1 MSVKDCFSSS
11 QLHARESSVVSKC
24 TLTWRDR
31 KLFVQAVDQNES
43 SQLAGLRD
51 FNQMVECLKRSPVEL
66 IKLDRAIGFLETKKW
81 VKACSLAGKACYV
94 SIDHPIEDS
103 IPLFRRVSLIS
114 QSLSKILGFL
124 SLLLL
129 SPLATP
135 YLMVLSIKGYSVN
148 LDREWAYDQ
157 RGRVV
162 ELFYFKII
170 DNKNFFSLEIPL
182 TLVKVARAI
191 NVIYGRVNIF
201 ITPPR
206 IIDSSLCTEVAQGR

>member
-1 MSVKDCFSSS
+1 MSVKDSFSPS
-11 QLHARESSVVSKC
+11 QRQAKGFSVASKC

-31 KLFVQAVDQNES
+31 KLFVHAVDQNES
-43 SQLAGLRD
+43 FQLAGLRD

-81 VKACSLAGKACYV
+81 VEACSLAGKACYI
-94 SIDHPIEDS
+94 SIDHPIVAS
-103 IPLFRRVSLIS
+103 IPLFRWLSLIS
-114 QSLSKILGFL
+114 QSVSKILGFL

-129 SPLATP
+129 SPLAIP
-135 YLMVLSIKGYSVN
+135 YLMVLSVKGYSVN

-157 RGRVV
+157 RGRVI

-170 DNKNFFSLEIPL
+170 DSKNFFSLEIPF
-182 TLVKVARAI
+182 TLVKVANAI
-191 NVIYGRVNIF
+191 NIVYGRVNIF

-206 IIDSSLCTEVAQGR
+206 IIDSSLCTEVT

>member
-1 MSVKDCFSSS
+1 MPVKDSFSSSSS
-11 QLHARESSVVSKC
+11 QLQDKEFSVMSKC

-31 KLFVQAVDQNES
+31 KLFVQAIDQNAS
-43 SQLAGLRD
+43 FQLAGLSD

-66 IKLDRAIGFLETKKW
+66 IKLDRTIGLLATKKW
-81 VKACSLAGKACYV
+81 VEACSLAGKACYI

-103 IPLFRRVSLIS
+103 IPLSRWLSLIS
-114 QSLSKILGFL
+114 QSISKILGFL

-129 SPLATP
+129 SPLAAS
-135 YLMVLSIKGYSVN
+135 YLIVLSVKGYSVN

-170 DNKNFFSLEIPL
+170 DNKNFFNLEIPF
-182 TLVKVARAI
+182 TLVKVAKAI
-191 NVIYGRVNIF
+191 NVICGRVNIF
-201 ITPPR
+201 IAPPR
-206 IIDSSLCTEVAQGR
+206 IIDSFLCTEVT